1 MCAAERPQSLS
12 ATRSR
17 RPRTRYYYYGRLF
30 LETWSISNTAQ
41 NCRRNSSAD
50 DSRVMQCTSSYG
62 GASASSNTPKLFQ
75 DNAHR
80 HARSHGMRY
89 AIQRTRETEKKSR
102 DQCVVIISIITKP
115 CASALCAFWPDVAT
129 QCDAGVRRVKPSRAQ
144 HSPPCCQPAHVLAM
158 RLFLEQAHAS
168 EMSALSPTAASA
180 ARANCAHAKR
190 LSAIN

>member
-89 AIQRTRETEKKSR
+89 AIQRTRETEKKAR

-144 HSPPCCQPAHVLAM
+144 HSPPV
-158 RLFLEQAHAS
+158 AS
-168 EMSALSPTAASA
+168 PRTSWRCVYFWSRRT
-180 ARANCAHAKR
+180 RAKCAHCLQLQLLLHAR
-190 LSAIN
+190 IAHTRNA